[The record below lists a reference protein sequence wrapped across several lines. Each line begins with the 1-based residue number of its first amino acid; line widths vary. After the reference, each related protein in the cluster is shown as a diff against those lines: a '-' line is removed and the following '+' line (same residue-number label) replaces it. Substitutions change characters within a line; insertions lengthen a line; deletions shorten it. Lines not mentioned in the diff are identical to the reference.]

1 VKRIQMLSIS
11 RAKTVLLSRSRIGNA
26 GVYLFLLC
34 FCAFMA
40 LPSVYAVI
48 QAFKPL
54 DEIFLYPPRFFVRN
68 PTLDNFSQVLTLTE
82 SLWVPFS
89 RYLFNSTFITLIGTT
104 LYVFLSASTGY
115 ALGKGNF
122 RGKRVWSLLIVWALL
137 FRPEVTAIPTY
148 FVVSSLGMVDTYWAY
163 ILPAL
168 SGTIGVFLVRQFVI
182 VAIPDEILESARID
196 GASEF
201 RIFLSIVMPGI
212 KPALLTVM
220 IFSFQS
226 MWDSAGTVQYIFS
239 ENLKQ
244 LPMVLSTIAAGGIAR
259 AGAASAVSVIL
270 MLPSVAIF
278 LLSQRSIM
286 ETMTHSGLK
295 D

>member
-1 VKRIQMLSIS
+1 MRNNGGGSTVKRIQMLSIS

-122 RGKRVWSLLIVWALL
+122 RGKRVWSLLIVWALCSGRRL
-137 FRPEVTAIPTY
+137 QLSPPTLSYPVWEWIRLGVYCLRFPVPSSISRTA
-148 FVVSSLGMVDTYWAY
+148 VCHC
-163 ILPAL
+163 
-168 SGTIGVFLVRQFVI
+168 R
-182 VAIPDEILESARID
+182 
-196 GASEF
+196 
-201 RIFLSIVMPGI
+201 
-212 KPALLTVM
+212 
-220 IFSFQS
+220 
-226 MWDSAGTVQYIFS
+226 
-239 ENLKQ
+239 
-244 LPMVLSTIAAGGIAR
+244 
-259 AGAASAVSVIL
+259 
-270 MLPSVAIF
+270 
-278 LLSQRSIM
+278 
-286 ETMTHSGLK
+286 HSR
-295 D
+295 